1 LSRTFN
7 ISRKKRKFRSS
18 ILQFEMVWWQMR
30 GKQLSEGVFELRM
43 RGKEKCITLSHIP
56 QFGDAA
62 SPTGDVD
69 VSAGDAHL

>member
-1 LSRTFN
+1 
-7 ISRKKRKFRSS
+7 
-18 ILQFEMVWWQMR
+18 MR
-30 GKQLSEGVFELRM
+30 EKQLSEGVFELRM
-43 RGKEKCITLSHIP
+43 RVKEKCITLSHIP